1 MTTPVTRAA
10 GVDARSARSLRSQD
24 RWFYSGM
31 ALAIGVTVFAG
42 FAPTY
47 YLRPYYH
54 PEPLRPLLHLHG
66 IVFTAWILL
75 LVAQTG
81 LVTAGRTDLHRR
93 LGLAAF
99 GLVPVMVVVGATTA
113 IVRAKEGFSPPGGPP
128 PLVFLVI
135 PFFDIVVFG
144 TLAGAAIRLRRRP
157 EAHKRLML
165 LATIALLAAPIA
177 RLSLQVLRYGPPA
190 FFGLADLFV
199 VACLVYDMV
208 SRRRV
213 QPATAWGAAL
223 VVASQPFRLWL
234 GGTTAWLTFASWI
247 TR

>member
-1 MTTPVTRAA
+1 MTTPATHAVTA
-10 GVDARSARSLRSQD
+10 DARVARSLRAQD

-31 ALAIGVTVFAG
+31 ALAIGATVFAG

-47 YLRPYYH
+47 YLRPYFH
-54 PEPLRPLLHLHG
+54 PEPLRPLLQLHG
-66 IVFTAWILL
+66 IVFTFWILL
-75 LVAQTG
+75 FLAQTG
-81 LVTAGRTDLHRR
+81 LVAAGRTDLHRR
-93 LGLAAF
+93 MGLAAF
-99 GLVPVMVVVGATTA
+99 GLVPLMVVVGATTA
-113 IVRAKEGFSPPGGPP
+113 IVRAKEGLTPPGGPP

-135 PFFDIVVFG
+135 PLFDIVVFG
-144 TLAGAAIRLRRRP
+144 TLAAAAIRFRRRP
-157 EAHKRLML
+157 EVHKRLML
-165 LATIALLAAPIA
+165 LATIGLMAAPIA

-199 VACLVYDMV
+199 VACLGYDIV

-213 QPATAWGAAL
+213 QPATAWGAAF

>member
-1 MTTPVTRAA
+1 MTTPVAHAA
-10 GVDARSARSLRSQD
+10 PLDAPVARSLRSQD

-31 ALAIGVTVFAG
+31 ALAMGATVFAG

-66 IVFTAWILL
+66 IVFTAWIVLL
-75 LVAQTG
+75 LAQAG
-81 LVTAGRTDLHRR
+81 LVAAGRINLHRR

-99 GLVPVMVVVGATTA
+99 GLVPLMVVVGATTA

-135 PFFDIVVFG
+135 PLFDMVVFG
-144 TLAGAAIRLRRRP
+144 ILAGAALWLRRRP
-157 EAHKRLML
+157 ETHKRLML
-165 LATIALLAAPIA
+165 LATIGLLAAPIA

-199 VACLVYDMV
+199 VACLVYDLV

-223 VVASQPFRLWL
+223 VVASQPFRLWF
-234 GGTTAWLTFASWI
+234 GGTAAWLTFASWI